1 MVLNLHCGSPSYPKG
16 VVISFQLEKK
26 KKSDVT
32 DSKKIEPENEKEK
45 ALDSIEKPTGEEAQ
59 ENKSEEVKGENSESA
74 EEKPSEEGHDSKPEN
89 AESISN
95 DIGGTQITR
104 EDLKHVFGK
113 FGNVKVNIEL
123 LHYFLSKNS
132 R

>member
-1 MVLNLHCGSPSYPKG
+1 MVLNLHCGSPCYPKG

-26 KKSDVT
+26 KKSSVT

-45 ALDSIEKPTGEEAQ
+45 ALDSIENPTGEEAP

-113 FGNVKVNIEL
+113 FGNVKVNIE
-123 LHYFLSKNS
+123 
-132 R
+132 